1 MEKEF
6 SYHSK
11 CNNDNIY
18 RELLLS
24 FTETLQ
30 GLREIDFLSKGIN
43 WVIKYPFAWSAI
55 TYKEAKYLL
64 GGER

>member
-1 MEKEF
+1 MSPAGIQSTSQVLHVNVF

-11 CNNDNIY
+11 CNNDIIY

-30 GLREIDFLSKGIN
+30 GLRELDIQGL
-43 WVIKYPFAWSAI
+43 KY
-55 TYKEAKYLL
+55 E
-64 GGER
+64 